1 MYSVILADHTLEALA
16 FLFFIIQF
24 IYCLSAS
31 WKQILIN
38 CSQLCFCLCNRVSSK
53 IFEVKRKPAT
63 LFTVLV
69 LLKVSRRETKRWFIK
84 TWHVFP
90 FWGSLCPWGL
100 CDNPSVPS
108 HHSAVGMV
116 FESLCPCP
124 CSSSSPALELQGS
137 GRAGPAPALCAAV
150 AHWLRGGSVC
160 NTLITAALLVQSTKQ
175 RLKKI
180 DFLSLTPPFFCFFL
194 VFVQLAIPPHSTS
207 QLPVRFC
214 PSALGRRNHKAT
226 ITLKCPK
233 VW

>member
-1 MYSVILADHTLEALA
+1 MSFLSEAVCVRGVTVITPQCHHT
-16 FLFFIIQF
+16 
-24 IYCLSAS
+24 
-31 WKQILIN
+31 
-38 CSQLCFCLCNRVSSK
+38 
-53 IFEVKRKPAT
+53 
-63 LFTVLV
+63 TVLLGWCLRASARV
-69 LLKVSRRETKRWFIK
+69 LAAVPAQPWSCRAVDVQGL
-84 TWHVFP
+84 
-90 FWGSLCPWGL
+90 SL
-100 CDNPSVPS
+100 
-108 HHSAVGMV
+108 
-116 FESLCPCP
+116 
-124 CSSSSPALELQGS
+124 
-137 GRAGPAPALCAAV
+137 ALCAAV

-233 VW
+233 V